1 MATVPSLKSPY
12 DGQAIAPWAK
22 VSNISFDP
30 DYFCHSN
37 YIIVTITIQPDEALA
52 KALEHLA
59 SEDWEKNVD
68 GELAIDITCRVFAMT
83 S

>member
-1 MATVPSLKSPY
+1 MGQGLKHFY
-12 DGQAIAPWAK
+12 Q
-22 VSNISFDP
+22 FDF
-30 DYFCHSN
+30 FCHSN

-68 GELAIDITCRVFAMT
+68 GELSINFT
-83 S
+83 SESLLWPPEGALLVTIAPQINP